1 MKLYLK
7 AKKGAKVVNL
17 CDLKQEP
24 IVNYPTFWD
33 YKVIFE
39 AHVHAGAL
47 FEELLGQREFKYKHS
62 NASSSGKYQSFLLSV
77 YVDSKKD
84 RLDIFEKLKAKAKF
98 VL

>member
-1 MKLYLK
+1 
-7 AKKGAKVVNL
+7 
-17 CDLKQEP
+17 
-24 IVNYPTFWD
+24 
-33 YKVIFE
+33 
-39 AHVHAGAL
+39 AL
-47 FEELLGQREFKYKHS
+47 FEELLGQRDFKYKHS

>member
-1 MKLYLK
+1 M
-7 AKKGAKVVNL
+7 VNL
-17 CDLKQEP
+17 CDLKKEP

-39 AHVHAGAL
+39 IGVNAGEI
-47 FEELLGQREFKYKHS
+47 FEELLGQREFKYRHS
-62 NASSSGKYQSFLLSV
+62 NASTSGKYHSYLLSV

-84 RLDIFEKLKAKAKF
+84 RLDIFEKLKNKAKF